1 MEKMCYC
8 IIRAVQQYSDTDEH
22 HQGGMDMAWQFR
34 NDIPIYTQLIAQI
47 QQRIV
52 SGALLPGERLPSV
65 RDLAAEGL
73 TMLVVTH
80 EMAFAR
86 DVSNH
91 VVFMRDGV
99 IWEEGT
105 PQQIFENPQKAE
117 TQEFLSRF
125 RAH

>member
-52 SGALLPGERLPSV
+52 SGAP
-65 RDLAAEGL
+65 AAGGAASL
-73 TMLVVTH
+73 G
-80 EMAFAR
+80 A
-86 DVSNH
+86 
-91 VVFMRDGV
+91 
-99 IWEEGT
+99 GT
-105 PQQIFENPQKAE
+105 WPRRQG
-117 TQEFLSRF
+117 
-125 RAH
+125 